1 MLLSFTDSSTPVSVK
16 ESMLQL
22 LVMRKINSPKLES
35 WMLTKGHLTKQSTI
49 TEFGIFSFLI
59 LDSEEC
65 KITHNQNHGMLVRTK
80 SCESNEGGVSSGYA
94 VIDFPIVIDSAEL
107 KNTINHILS
116 KIGNNE
122 MSQADIVKIYDT
134 LLDVVGE
141 D

>member
-1 MLLSFTDSSTPVSVK
+1 MNPSNYVLKPQKEGGGNNYYDNQVREMLLSFTDSSTPDSVK

-22 LVMRKINSPKLES
+22 LVMRKINSPKLDS

-65 KITHNQNHGMLVRTK
+65 KITHNRNHGMLVRTK

-107 KNTINHILS
+107 KNTIN
-116 KIGNNE
+116 
-122 MSQADIVKIYDT
+122 T
-134 LLDVVGE
+134 LN
-141 D
+141 